1 MGLFDVIHFPQPLIC
16 VACQVG
22 ITSTQTKAFDPSQN
36 DFHVGDCVGHA
47 EEMHIVRESLH
58 CDTCLVYDQQFV
70 YLVVYRGILVDVAAD
85 LETAEAKLHS
95 FSFEKL
101 ILWYHDLSAKRDDE
115 RNERQAFAG
124 FLHDVLRW
132 FEAKYDQ
139 RPPEER
145 EKQRFFFLHNR
156 AILET
161 ADSPLAAIRAYLE
174 QKEQPEAD

>member
-1 MGLFDVIHFPQPLIC
+1 MIEKDNMGLFDVIHFPQPLIC
-16 VACQVG
+16 VACQVE

-101 ILWYHDLSAKRDDE
+101 ILWYHDLSAKRDE
-115 RNERQAFAG
+115 VLLAVPG
-124 FLHDVLRW
+124 KTSLHCLVL
-132 FEAKYDQ
+132 
-139 RPPEER
+139 
-145 EKQRFFFLHNR
+145 FFHICFCFNTL
-156 AILET
+156 L
-161 ADSPLAAIRAYLE
+161 
-174 QKEQPEAD
+174 